1 VLGVPG
7 RPPSNARLGYRP
19 RVRPLP
25 PLEILSRPGKLILS
39 DAQRAELLD
48 VYGVIADTA
57 SRSITLTRTR
67 SISGALMPP
76 VPATG
81 RASAR

>member
-1 VLGVPG
+1 MLGVPG

-48 VYGVIADTA
+48 VYGVIADTVA
-57 SRSITLTRTR
+57 AEIRAHAVELAGVAGDR
-67 SISGALMPP
+67 A
-76 VPATG
+76 VPA
-81 RASAR
+81 